1 MTVTSMALAWM
12 LSRQSRQETLRY
24 RALLGNNHAV
34 MLVVEPDSGVVLDAS
49 AAAAEIQAEMERA
62 QHQNVIPV

>member
-1 MTVTSMALAWM
+1 MALAWM

-24 RALLGNNHAV
+24 RALLDNNHAV